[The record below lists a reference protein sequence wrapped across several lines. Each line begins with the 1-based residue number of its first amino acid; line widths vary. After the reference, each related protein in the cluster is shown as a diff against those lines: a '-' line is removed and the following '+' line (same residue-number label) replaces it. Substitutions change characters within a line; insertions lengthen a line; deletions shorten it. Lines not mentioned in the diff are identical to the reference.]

1 MKCFEEI
8 VLFFDQQQ
16 VMHKPT
22 VVTMDHGIFEVRI
35 QQRKYCH
42 VIYLVYVVVE
52 LIWQK
57 TLFVA

>member
-1 MKCFEEI
+1 M
-8 VLFFDQQQ
+8 FFDQQQ